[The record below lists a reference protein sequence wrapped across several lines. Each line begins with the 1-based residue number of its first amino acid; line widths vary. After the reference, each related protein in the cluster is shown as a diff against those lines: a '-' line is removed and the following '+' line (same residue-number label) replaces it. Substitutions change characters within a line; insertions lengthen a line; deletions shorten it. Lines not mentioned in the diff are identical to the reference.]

1 MQKRYSMW
9 FPTEVTFFSII
20 YYIFLFY
27 LCAYIVFHIYIYLY
41 ELEYEINC
49 KNNGKCIQI
58 RPKSTLS
65 ESSSQH

>member
-9 FPTEVTFFSII
+9 FPTDITFFSVI

-27 LCAYIVFHIYIYLY
+27 LFAYIVFHIYIYMY
-41 ELEYEINC
+41 DLEYEINC
-49 KNNGKCIQI
+49 KNTDKCIQI
-58 RPKSTLS
+58 WSKSTPS